1 MVAQNSAD
9 QTLGN
14 FIPYGHTHD
23 IDKETRTRKTGEK
36 AVVYL
41 HIL

>member
-1 MVAQNSAD
+1 MVAQNAGD
-9 QTLGN
+9 ETLVN
-14 FIPYGHTHD
+14 FIPYGRTYD
-23 IDKETRTRKTGEK
+23 IDKETRTWKTGEK